1 MSEVCDPIPLGIGFP
16 LVIEPVH
23 PFAFVQNCQVVIMHD
38 GEDPIPL
45 VGP

>member
-1 MSEVCDPIPLGIGFP
+1 MSEVGDPISTLTVPLEDVFLNVP
-16 LVIEPVH
+16 P
-23 PFAFVQNCQVVIMHD
+23 FVQNQQFILLHD